1 MQIQALRTLAL
12 SVAVT
17 VSLVWLPGCDWGS
30 EKKAPPAIPVQVV
43 KAEAK
48 DFPLVIDLV
57 GSTLGNQDVPIR
69 ARVDGFLETI
79 NFVEGQDVKKG
90 QLLYTIDPQP
100 LQQKVVEA
108 QSKLAS
114 AETALAKNGSDL
126 RRIRPLAEMKA
137 VSEQDLD
144 AAVAN
149 EAAARAGVRAATAG
163 VELANIQL
171 GYTKI
176 YAPISGLIGLTK
188 AKPGEYVGREP
199 NPVVLN
205 TLSDIDPIRVR
216 FSISEREYLIL
227 ARNYLDDDTN
237 AAGYKGKQEQGSSTQ
252 TGVNANVDVPKAD
265 DKSENARTPL
275 TLILA
280 DGTQWPQT
288 GFADATSQAIDPST
302 GTFSIEAVFP
312 NPRGLL
318 RPGQFARVRA
328 PYQTLENAVVIPK
341 QALIELQGLYQVYVV
356 DEKNTVQV
364 VSVKKGPDRDGHV
377 VVESGLKE
385 GQSVIVEG
393 IQKVRAGMTVAPQPF
408 KALASNKAPAS

>member
-1 MQIQALRTLAL
+1 MRRLAKL
-12 SVAVT
+12 VSPVVLTTAVI
-17 VSLVWLPGCDWGS
+17 LLNGCDFGG
-30 EKKAPPAIPVQVV
+30 EPPAPPPIAVQVIN
-43 KAEAK
+43 AELQ

-79 NFVEGQDVKKG
+79 NFIEGQEVKEG

-100 LQQKVVEA
+100 FQQKVVEA
-108 QSKLAS
+108 QSQLAA
-114 AETALAKNGSDL
+114 AETLLAKNASDL

-144 AAVAN
+144 SAVAN

-163 VELANIQL
+163 VELAKIEM
-171 GYTKI
+171 GYTQI

-188 AKPGEYVGREP
+188 AKPGEYVGKEP

-227 ARNYLDDDTN
+227 ARGMNLDEQN
-237 AAGYKGKQEQGSSTQ
+237 APGYEGATTAEAEASKGNQ
-252 TGVNANVDVPKAD
+252 
-265 DKSENARTPL
+265 DKEKMPL

-280 DGTQWPQT
+280 DGSEWGAT
-288 GFADATSQAIDPST
+288 GYADATGQSIDPTT
-302 GTFSIEAVFP
+302 GTFTIEAIFP

-328 PYQTLENAVVIPK
+328 PYKTLQDVVVIPK
-341 QALIELQGLYQVYVV
+341 QALVELQGIYQVYVLDSANLV
-356 DEKNTVQV
+356 QIITVE
-364 VSVKKGPDRDGHV
+364 KGPSRGSDV
-377 VVESGLKE
+377 VIVKGLE
-385 GQSVIVEG
+385 AGQSVIVEG
-393 IQKVRAGMTVAPQPF
+393 VQKVRAGMTVAPQPF
-408 KALASNKAPAS
+408 QPAIVNKNKET